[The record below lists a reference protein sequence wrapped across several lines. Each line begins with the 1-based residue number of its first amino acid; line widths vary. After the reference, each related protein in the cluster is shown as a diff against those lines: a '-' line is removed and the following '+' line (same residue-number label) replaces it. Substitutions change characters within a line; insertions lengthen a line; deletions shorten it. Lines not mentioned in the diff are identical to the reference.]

1 MPFTAETALE
11 VKPTSLVCKGM
22 MNHYAALCKDAQ
34 ESPGYH
40 LCEMGRCLSQDFS
53 SVMEPVMAALLVVF
67 VIAWQQQQQ
76 QQQQVIAWQQQ
87 QQQQAAVAVAVAV
100 AMAVAAVGVAVA
112 VAVVVAVAGGEIVV
126 AVVAVVAVAVSRSAP
141 CFSHGPFRPPK
152 TIGHM
157 VQTLQIVVPL
167 SNPIGG
173 L

>member
-76 QQQQVIAWQQQ
+76 QVIAWQQQ
-87 QQQQAAVAVAVAV
+87 QQQAAVAVAV
-100 AMAVAAVGVAVA
+100 AMAVAAVGVALAVA

-157 VQTLQIVVPL
+157 VQTLQIAVPL